1 MNKEDKVLPAD
12 FYQRSTLK
20 VAQGL
25 LGQYLVKQEKG
36 QIIKSMITEVEAYD
50 GLNDL
55 ASHAAGGRRTKR
67 NEVMYGPGGFWYIY
81 LVYGLHHL
89 LNVSVG
95 PKDYPAAVLIRSVET
110 VSGPGRLTKY
120 FNLNLDYNGQSASG
134 CQGLSIIAGRPIEA
148 KDIITGPR
156 IGIDYAGEVWR
167 DKPWRFYLKNM
178 LK

>member
-1 MNKEDKVLPAD
+1 MDREEKVLPAS
-12 FYQRSTLK
+12 FYNRPTIA
-20 VAQGL
+20 VARDL
-25 LGQYLVKQEKG
+25 VGQILIKQEKG

-50 GLNDL
+50 GPNDL

-67 NEVMYGPGGFWYIY
+67 NEVMYGAGGFWYVY

-95 PKDYPAAVLIRSVET
+95 PKDYPAAVLIRSVEA

-120 FNLNLDYNGQSASG
+120 FNLNLNYNGQSASEWT
-134 CQGLSIIAGRPIEA
+134 GLSIIAGEKIA
-148 KDIITGPR
+148 TQDIIASPR

-167 DKPWRFYLKNM
+167 QKPFRFYWRNM
-178 LK
+178 IK